1 MIKKIAKNISKIG
14 ASLYNMDVLIKT
26 SRHNIILPFYHAVT
40 DGRPIHIKN
49 LYEPRSIEAFKIDLE
64 FLLENF
70 ESISLEKLIE
80 INSGREDVSANYFH
94 LTFDDGLSEFYNI
107 VAPIL
112 KAKNIHATVF
122 LNSEFID
129 NKKLFFRF
137 KASILFE
144 KLKDDSI
151 LTISYKEE
159 HKLDELAYQ
168 NDIDFDNYLKENK
181 PYLTTEQIKDLIAQ
195 GFTFGAHSKNHPLYK
210 ELSLEEQIRQ
220 TKESIEI
227 VVNGF
232 DLPYKVFSFPFTDD
246 GVTISFFDEI
256 AKETDLTFG
265 CAGLKEDTAK
275 NHLQRIP
282 METNKTGKEIIKEEY
297 IYYLMKGVVERNKIV
312 RR

>member
-1 MIKKIAKNISKIG
+1 
-14 ASLYNMDVLIKT
+14 MDVLIKR

-70 ESISLEKLIE
+70 ESISLEKLIK

-112 KAKNIHATVF
+112 KAKNVHATVF

-151 LTISYKEE
+151 LTVSYKEE

-220 TKESIEI
+220 TKESIEV

-282 METNKTGKEIIKEEY
+282 METNKSGKEIIKQEY
-297 IYYLMKGVVERNKIV
+297 LYYLMKGIVGRNKIV
-312 RR
+312 RP